1 MNMRANI
8 RRRDGFLKANL
19 LVKSVIET
27 KEVLMLNRTSRLL
40 LVTALMIIQPTLANQ
55 QFSTQHYNVNIEV
68 IASGLSH
75 PWSIAFLPN
84 GDQLVTERDG
94 RLRLIQHGQLHPDPI
109 LGVPKVAAVGQG
121 GLLDVVLHPD
131 YERNAWVYLAYSDET
146 AAGLTTRVM
155 RGRLQGHE
163 LVEQEYLFE
172 ALPRSTGGRHFGG
185 RMVFDPQG
193 YLYIAVGDRGEM
205 ERAQQHLDHAGSII
219 RLHDDGSIPSDNP
232 FVGNNQVNDES
243 FTLGNRNPQG
253 LTIHPVTGQV
263 WSSEHGPRG
272 GDEINVIQAGL
283 NYGWPE
289 VTHGINYSGT
299 RITQHAELDGME
311 SPLLHW
317 TPSIAPSGMVFYTGE
332 EFPMW
337 QGQILNGALRDRL
350 ISRVSVEET
359 EQGYQLQEQERFLQ
373 GFGQRIR
380 DIRQSPEGEL
390 WLLTD
395 HAQGQ
400 VVRLKKSN

>member
-1 MNMRANI
+1 MHNKMPVT
-8 RRRDGFLKANL
+8 L
-19 LVKSVIET
+19 L
-27 KEVLMLNRTSRLL
+27 MAGLL
-40 LVTALMIIQPTLANQ
+40 LSIQPAWANQ
-55 QFSTQHYNVNIEV
+55 QLSTQHYNVNIEV
-68 IASGLSH
+68 VASGLSH

-94 RLRLIQHGQLHPDPI
+94 RLRLIQQGSLHPEAI
-109 LGVPKVAAVGQG
+109 AGVPQVAAVGQG

-131 YERNAWVYLAYSDET
+131 FDSNAWVYLAYSDQT
-146 AAGLTTRVM
+146 SQGLTTRVM
-155 RGRLQGHE
+155 RGRLVGHE
-163 LVEQEYLFE
+163 LVDQEILFE
-172 ALPRSTGGRHFGG
+172 ALPRSSGGRHFGG
-185 RMVFDPQG
+185 RMVFDTQG

-205 ERAQQHLDHAGSII
+205 ERAQQGSDHAGSII
-219 RLHDDGSIPSDNP
+219 RLHDDGRIPVDNP
-232 FVGNNQVNDES
+232 FIGNDEIQNEIY
-243 FTLGNRNPQG
+243 TVGNRNPQG
-253 LTIHPVTGQV
+253 LTLHPVTGQV

-272 GDEINVIQAGL
+272 GDEINLIQAGL

-299 RITQHAELDGME
+299 RITPHAELEGME

-317 TPSIAPSGMVFYTGE
+317 TPSIAPSGMVFYTGD
-332 EFPMW
+332 EFPTW

-350 ISRVSVEET
+350 ISRVSVVESED
-359 EQGYQLQEQERFLQ
+359 GYQLEEQERFLQ

-400 VVRLKKSN
+400 VIRLKRAD